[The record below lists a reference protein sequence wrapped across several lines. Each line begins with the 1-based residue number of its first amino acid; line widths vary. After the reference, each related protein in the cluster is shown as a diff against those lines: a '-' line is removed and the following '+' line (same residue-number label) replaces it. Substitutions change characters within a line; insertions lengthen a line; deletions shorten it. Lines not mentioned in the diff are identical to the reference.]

1 MLLLLLLLLLRL
13 LWLLRLLRCC
23 LPAAGCWL
31 LRPEGSPGA
40 RLLACVSALRGSL
53 LRCLGGICRDLVWF
67 FACLL
72 RSCSPGQSRLCSKEG
87 MVFKPS

>member
-1 MLLLLLLLLLRL
+1 MLLLLLPLLRL

-23 LPAAGCWL
+23 LLAAGCWL

-53 LRCLGGICRDLVWF
+53 LRSLGGICHDLVWF

-72 RSCSPGQSRLCSKEG
+72 RSRSPWHRRFCSKEG
-87 MVFKPS
+87 MVFKAS